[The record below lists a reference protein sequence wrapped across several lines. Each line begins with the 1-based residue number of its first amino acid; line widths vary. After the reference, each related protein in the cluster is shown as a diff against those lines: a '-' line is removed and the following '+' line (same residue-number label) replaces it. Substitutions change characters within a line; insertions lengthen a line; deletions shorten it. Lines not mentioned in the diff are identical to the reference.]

1 MRDAALTATAIG
13 AGALVG
19 TAVFVACGGGT
30 RVGAAADVVAR
41 NAIDRVLLVRRARA
55 RLAVD
60 LDRAGWRESPERICV
75 FALALAACL
84 AVLGATTI
92 SKLTTRGA
100 VLMCGTWILV
110 GPRLPF
116 VALMSAIARRPT
128 RRPAELV
135 PL

>member
-1 MRDAALTATAIG
+1 MPDAALTATAIG

-60 LDRAGWRESPERICV
+60 LDRAGWRESPGPVCV
-75 FALALAACL
+75 FSLAPAACL

-92 SKLTTRGA
+92 SQLTTGGA
-100 VLMCGTWILV
+100 GVLCGP
-110 GPRLPF
+110 GN
-116 VALMSAIARRPT
+116 
-128 RRPAELV
+128 
-135 PL
+135 